1 MPKRKFKVNLSTA
14 YKLLH
19 PMHTVLVSCVGKRGR
34 PNIITLAWAMPTSIN
49 PPLIA
54 VSIAPRRHSYLLIEK
69 TKEFV
74 VNIPTM
80 DILNETLF
88 CGRKS
93 GKYYDKFKETG
104 LTASRSRKVKTPII
118 KECVAHL
125 ECKLHSQFTTGD
137 HTIFVGEI
145 VEAYADKEAFT
156 DKYNLKNARMIFHL
170 GGNEFATLGS
180 KVFKPKLQAL
190 QKLKRT
196 VFSRDMGFHQVT
208 DQ

>member
-1 MPKRKFKVNLSTA
+1 MNYEKVKVSISSS

-49 PPLIA
+49 PQLVA
-54 VSIAPRRHSYLLIEK
+54 VSIRPERHSFALIEE

-80 DILNETLF
+80 DILKETLF

-93 GKYYDKFKETG
+93 GRDYDKFKETS
-104 LTASRSRKVKTPII
+104 LTPLPAKKVKPPII

-125 ECKLHSQFTTGD
+125 ECKLHNQFATGD
-137 HTIFVGEI
+137 HTIFIGEI

-156 DKYNLKNARMIFHL
+156 DKYNLKKARMIFHL
-170 GGNEFATLGS
+170 GEDEFATLGIR
-180 KVFKPKLQAL
+180 VFKPKLEASQNNN
-190 QKLKRT
+190 
-196 VFSRDMGFHQVT
+196 GF
-208 DQ
+208 

>member
-1 MPKRKFKVNLSTA
+1 MNYEKVEVSVSSS
-14 YKLLH
+14 YRLLH

-49 PPLIA
+49 PQLVA
-54 VSIAPRRHSYLLIEK
+54 ASIRPERHSFALIEE

-74 VNIPTM
+74 VNIPTI
-80 DILNETLF
+80 DILKETLF
-88 CGRKS
+88 CGRRS
-93 GKYYDKFKETG
+93 GKDYDKFKETN
-104 LTASRSRKVKTPII
+104 LTPLPARKVKPPII

-145 VEAYADKEAFT
+145 VEAYANQEAFT

-170 GGNEFATLGS
+170 GGNEFVTLGS
-180 KVFKPKLQAL
+180 RVFKPKLQAL
-190 QKLKRT
+190 QK
-196 VFSRDMGFHQVT
+196 Q
-208 DQ
+208 